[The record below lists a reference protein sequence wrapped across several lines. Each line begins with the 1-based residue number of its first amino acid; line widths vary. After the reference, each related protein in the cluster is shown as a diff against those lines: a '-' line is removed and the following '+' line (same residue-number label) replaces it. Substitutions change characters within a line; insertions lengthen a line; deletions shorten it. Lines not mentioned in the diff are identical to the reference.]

1 MNQWQEIQEIYFS
14 SMTLKEKY
22 SFFYSLMHRQ
32 CTEMVKDMTA
42 DYTDFF
48 SRLQAVCRS
57 TQYPLYNI
65 DRFRWRARKV
75 MTDEIDAD
83 ESDYLQDIDDFA
95 NAFAHFTQSQIP
107 QRLIDDIKARR
118 VALKSVSHKQDR
130 KNISSDISVLSEL
143 KSQRALRCVVSSIQE
158 DVVMVNVKDF
168 PHEEPLRLICN
179 QNEQTI
185 DALSR
190 LTEGMQLSVANY
202 KIKEQ
207 GICPELIIIEPDFL
221 VDITSLTGCVKPYGD
236 SALNYLLAK
245 FEQDETTAAILLG
258 NVANQFLDDLVNNP
272 STDYNESIRKAFRG
286 NMLAFSTCENG
297 IDASFFQECKSQFVN
312 IKSMVEKLYA
322 DPNFIGAEGNVILEP
337 TFFCPNLGV
346 QGRFDFLQ
354 GDMKNI
360 IELKSGKWD
369 DFHKCAKDEHVMQMI
384 LYKEILYQNLGVKQ
398 SSVGGYLL
406 YSKYP
411 YLQEQRTAREMVHRM
426 MTLRNKIVML
436 EYALKDGKAKDLL
449 DSVTADDLRLNNCS
463 DKLWFQY
470 IRPRIES
477 QLKVIQNQSELM
489 KEYFYTFV
497 RFIAKEHV
505 LSKIGDGR
513 VESTR
518 GMSSL
523 WNADQQTK
531 ISNGDMLVGLHIM
544 NILRNP
550 AIYSIQLVLPETD
563 KSMPNFRVGDSVI
576 LYQKNNQTDSVA
588 NRQVIRCCVEEMDVD
603 TITLQIKFPQL
614 NGDLFPL
621 DASYAVEH
629 DFQDSAVRSQYQAL
643 VKFASTSQDK
653 QDLLL
658 CQRKP
663 QFDESVTLNRHYINS
678 HIEDIVLRAKQAKDY
693 FLLVG
698 PPGTGK
704 TSVALRSM
712 VEEFLSSGQTV
723 LLLSYTNRAVDEIC
737 EQLDCDYIRI
747 GRELSCSPL
756 YRTHLLNN
764 VVKENNNRNEVR
776 KALMDV
782 PIVVS
787 TVNSMVSHA
796 DIFKLRSFDVTIID
810 EASQILE
817 PQIIGL
823 LTQVN
828 KFIMIGDHKQL
839 PAVVVQD
846 ESSSVVESSILH
858 DIGLT
863 NCRNSL
869 FERLYDRASRCSYE
883 GEVSPIAMLDH
894 QGRMH
899 PEIAEF
905 VNENFYEKKL
915 VAVPVKHQTEELPY
929 KIYDEADSF
938 IATTRIGFID
948 IPLPPVTER
957 QPKLN
962 QYEADAIA
970 DIVEKLIELHA
981 KNGIGFDP
989 ITQIGIIVP
998 FRRQIAAVR
1007 TALSSVTSLGEQV
1020 NDMMIDTVE
1029 RYQGSQRD
1037 IIIYG
1042 TTITRP
1048 YELDI
1053 LSNIVCLGD
1062 ILVDRKL
1069 NVAITRARK
1078 QLFILGNKRLLRV
1091 NQLYSLLIE
1100 AAEKNI

>member
-130 KNISSDISVLSEL
+130 KNITSDISVLSEL

>member
-1 MNQWQEIQEIYFS
+1 
-14 SMTLKEKY
+14 
-22 SFFYSLMHRQ
+22 
-32 CTEMVKDMTA
+32 A
-42 DYTDFF
+42 
-48 SRLQAVCRS
+48 
-57 TQYPLYNI
+57 
-65 DRFRWRARKV
+65 
-75 MTDEIDAD
+75 
-83 ESDYLQDIDDFA
+83 
-95 NAFAHFTQSQIP
+95 
-107 QRLIDDIKARR
+107 
-118 VALKSVSHKQDR
+118 ALKSVSHKQDR
-130 KNISSDISVLSEL
+130 KNITSDISVLSEL

-663 QFDESVTLNRHYINS
+663 QFDEAVTLNRHYINS
-678 HIEDIVLRAKQAKDY
+678 HIDDIVLRAKQAKDY

-782 PIVVS
+782 PVVVS

-846 ESSSVVESSILH
+846 ESSSVVKSSILH

-962 QYEADAIA
+962 QYEADVIA

-981 KNGIGFDP
+981 KNGIEFDP

-1062 ILVDRKL
+1062 LLVDRKL

>member
-107 QRLIDDIKARR
+107 QRLIDDIRARR
-118 VALKSVSHKQDR
+118 VVLKSVSHKQDR

-576 LYQKNNQTDSVA
+576 LYLKNNQTDSVA

-621 DASYAVEH
+621 DATYAVEH

-663 QFDESVTLNRHYINS
+663 QFDEAVTLNRHYINS
-678 HIEDIVLRAKQAKDY
+678 HIDDIVLRAKQAKDY

-782 PIVVS
+782 PVVVS

-817 PQIIGL
+817 PQITGL

-962 QYEADAIA
+962 QYEADAIT

-981 KNGIGFDP
+981 KNGIEFDP

>member
-107 QRLIDDIKARR
+107 QRLIDDITARR
-118 VALKSVSHKQDR
+118 AALKSVSHKQDR

-621 DASYAVEH
+621 DATYAVEH

-678 HIEDIVLRAKQAKDY
+678 HIDDIVLRAKQAKDY

-782 PIVVS
+782 PVVVS

-883 GEVSPIAMLDH
+883 GEVAPIAMLDH

-981 KNGIGFDP
+981 KNGIEFDP

>member
-107 QRLIDDIKARR
+107 QRLIDDIRARR
-118 VALKSVSHKQDR
+118 AALKSVSHKQDR
-130 KNISSDISVLSEL
+130 KNITSDISVLSEL
-143 KSQRALRCVVSSIQE
+143 KSLRALRCVVSSIQE

-663 QFDESVTLNRHYINS
+663 QFDEAVTLNRHYINS
-678 HIEDIVLRAKQAKDY
+678 HIDDIVLRAKQAKDY

-782 PIVVS
+782 PVVVS

-846 ESSSVVESSILH
+846 ESSSVVKSSILH

-962 QYEADAIA
+962 QYEADVIA

-981 KNGIGFDP
+981 KNGIEFDP

>member
-107 QRLIDDIKARR
+107 QRLIDDIRARR
-118 VALKSVSHKQDR
+118 AALKSVSHKQDR
-130 KNISSDISVLSEL
+130 KNITSDISVLSEL

-621 DASYAVEH
+621 DATYAVEH

-678 HIEDIVLRAKQAKDY
+678 HIDDIVLRAKQAKDY

-782 PIVVS
+782 PVVVS

-1020 NDMMIDTVE
+1020 NNMMIDTVE

>member
-107 QRLIDDIKARR
+107 QRLIDDIRARR
-118 VALKSVSHKQDR
+118 AALKSVSHKQDR
-130 KNISSDISVLSEL
+130 KNITSDISVLSEL

-653 QDLLL
+653 HDLLL

-678 HIEDIVLRAKQAKDY
+678 HIDDIVLRAKQAKDY

-782 PIVVS
+782 PVVVS

-883 GEVSPIAMLDH
+883 GEVAPIAMLDH

-981 KNGIGFDP
+981 KNGIEFDP

>member
-1 MNQWQEIQEIYFS
+1 
-14 SMTLKEKY
+14 
-22 SFFYSLMHRQ
+22 
-32 CTEMVKDMTA
+32 
-42 DYTDFF
+42 
-48 SRLQAVCRS
+48 
-57 TQYPLYNI
+57 
-65 DRFRWRARKV
+65 
-75 MTDEIDAD
+75 
-83 ESDYLQDIDDFA
+83 
-95 NAFAHFTQSQIP
+95 
-107 QRLIDDIKARR
+107 
-118 VALKSVSHKQDR
+118 
-130 KNISSDISVLSEL
+130 
-143 KSQRALRCVVSSIQE
+143 
-158 DVVMVNVKDF
+158 
-168 PHEEPLRLICN
+168 
-179 QNEQTI
+179 
-185 DALSR
+185 
-190 LTEGMQLSVANY
+190 
-202 KIKEQ
+202 
-207 GICPELIIIEPDFL
+207 
-221 VDITSLTGCVKPYGD
+221 
-236 SALNYLLAK
+236 
-245 FEQDETTAAILLG
+245 
-258 NVANQFLDDLVNNP
+258 
-272 STDYNESIRKAFRG
+272 
-286 NMLAFSTCENG
+286 
-297 IDASFFQECKSQFVN
+297 
-312 IKSMVEKLYA
+312 
-322 DPNFIGAEGNVILEP
+322 
-337 TFFCPNLGV
+337 
-346 QGRFDFLQ
+346 
-354 GDMKNI
+354 
-360 IELKSGKWD
+360 
-369 DFHKCAKDEHVMQMI
+369 
-384 LYKEILYQNLGVKQ
+384 
-398 SSVGGYLL
+398 
-406 YSKYP
+406 
-411 YLQEQRTAREMVHRM
+411 
-426 MTLRNKIVML
+426 
-436 EYALKDGKAKDLL
+436 
-449 DSVTADDLRLNNCS
+449 
-463 DKLWFQY
+463 
-470 IRPRIES
+470 
-477 QLKVIQNQSELM
+477 
-489 KEYFYTFV
+489 
-497 RFIAKEHV
+497 
-505 LSKIGDGR
+505 
-513 VESTR
+513 
-518 GMSSL
+518 
-523 WNADQQTK
+523 
-531 ISNGDMLVGLHIM
+531 
-544 NILRNP
+544 
-550 AIYSIQLVLPETD
+550 
-563 KSMPNFRVGDSVI
+563 
-576 LYQKNNQTDSVA
+576 
-588 NRQVIRCCVEEMDVD
+588 
-603 TITLQIKFPQL
+603 
-614 NGDLFPL
+614 
-621 DASYAVEH
+621 
-629 DFQDSAVRSQYQAL
+629 
-643 VKFASTSQDK
+643 
-653 QDLLL
+653 
-658 CQRKP
+658 
-663 QFDESVTLNRHYINS
+663 
-678 HIEDIVLRAKQAKDY
+678 
-693 FLLVG
+693 
-698 PPGTGK
+698 
-704 TSVALRSM
+704 
-712 VEEFLSSGQTV
+712 
-723 LLLSYTNRAVDEIC
+723 
-737 EQLDCDYIRI
+737 
-747 GRELSCSPL
+747 
-756 YRTHLLNN
+756 
-764 VVKENNNRNEVR
+764 
-776 KALMDV
+776 MDV
-782 PIVVS
+782 PVVVS

-929 KIYDEADSF
+929 KIYDEADFF

-1062 ILVDRKL
+1062 LLVDRKL

>member
-107 QRLIDDIKARR
+107 QRLIDDIRARR
-118 VALKSVSHKQDR
+118 VVLKSVSHKQDR

-576 LYQKNNQTDSVA
+576 LYLKNNQTDSVA

-621 DASYAVEH
+621 DATYAVEH

-663 QFDESVTLNRHYINS
+663 QFDEAVTLNRHYINS
-678 HIEDIVLRAKQAKDY
+678 HIDDIVLRAKQAKDY

-782 PIVVS
+782 PVVVS

-817 PQIIGL
+817 PQITGL

-981 KNGIGFDP
+981 KNGIEFDP

>member
-1 MNQWQEIQEIYFS
+1 MNQWQEIQDIYFS
-14 SMTLKEKY
+14 DMNLKEKY
-22 SFFYSLMHRQ
+22 NFFYSLMHRQ

-57 TQYPLYNI
+57 MNYPLYNI

-75 MTDEIDAD
+75 IMDEATAD
-83 ESDYLQDIDDFA
+83 ESDFLVDMEDFA
-95 NAFAHFTQSQIP
+95 NAFAHFTKSEVP
-107 QRLIDDIKARR
+107 ERLINDIKSRR
-118 VALKSVSHKQDR
+118 TILPSASKK
-130 KNISSDISVLSEL
+130 KNTPKTAHEISISVDLNH
-143 KSQRALRCVVSSIQE
+143 QRALRCVVCSIEE
-158 DVVMVNVKDF
+158 DVVLVNVEDF
-168 PHEEPLRLICN
+168 PQKEPIRLICN
-179 QNEQTI
+179 LNEQTL
-185 DALSR
+185 DAFSR
-190 LTEGMQLSVANY
+190 LEEGMQLSVANY

-245 FEQDETTAAILLG
+245 FEQEDTTAAILLG

-272 STDYNESIRKAFRG
+272 SADYNESIKKAFHG
-286 NMLAFSTCENG
+286 NMFAFSACEKG

-312 IKSMVEKLYA
+312 IKNMVAKLYA

-369 DFHKCAKDEHVMQMI
+369 DFHMCAKDEHLMQMI
-384 LYKEILYQNLGVKQ
+384 LYKEILFQNLGIKQ

-426 MTLRNKIVML
+426 MILRNKIVML
-436 EYALKDGKAKDLL
+436 EYALKDGKAKELL
-449 DSVTADDLRLNNCS
+449 HSIKADDLRVNACS
-463 DKLWFQY
+463 EKLWSQY
-470 IRPRIES
+470 IRPRVES
-477 QLKVIQNQSELM
+477 QLQLIQNQSELM
-489 KEYFYTFV
+489 TEYFYTFV

-531 ISNGDMLVGLHIM
+531 ISNGDMLVGLRIM
-544 NILRNP
+544 KINRNP
-550 AIYSIQLVLPETD
+550 AICSVQFLLSDSD
-563 KSMPNFRVGDSVI
+563 KSMPNFRIGDSVI
-576 LYQKNNQTDSVA
+576 LYQKNNPTDSVA
-588 NRQVIRCCVEEMDVD
+588 NKQVIRCCVEMMDVD
-603 TITLQIKFPQL
+603 TIILQIRFPQL
-614 NGDLFPL
+614 NENLFPL

-629 DFQDSAVRSQYQAL
+629 DFQDSSVRGQYQAL
-643 VKFASTSQDK
+643 IKFASTSQGK

-663 QFDESVTLNRHYINS
+663 EFDLSVRLNNHYINPQ
-678 HIEDIVLRAKQAKDY
+678 IDDIVLRAKQAKDY

-712 VEEFLSSGQTV
+712 VQEFLSSGQSV

-756 YRTHLLNN
+756 YRGHLLNN

-776 KALMDV
+776 KAIKDV
-782 PIVVS
+782 PVVVS
-787 TVNSMVSHA
+787 TVNSMVSHS

-823 LTQVN
+823 LTHVG

-846 ESSSVVESSILH
+846 EENSRVESSALN

-869 FERLYDRASRCSYE
+869 FERLYKMAESACDNDT
-883 GEVSPIAMLDH
+883 VSPVAMLDH

-899 PEIAEF
+899 PDIAEF
-905 VNENFYEKKL
+905 VNLYFYEKKL
-915 VAVPVKHQTEELPY
+915 VPVPVKHQTEMLPY
-929 KIYDEADSF
+929 KVYDESESF
-938 IATTRIGFID
+938 VATTRIGFID
-948 IPLPPVTER
+948 VPLPQVTER

-962 QYEADAIA
+962 QCEADMIA
-970 DIVEKLIELHA
+970 DIVNKLIALNA
-981 KNGIGFDP
+981 KNDIDFDP
-989 ITQIGIIVP
+989 VSQIGIIVP

-1007 TALSSVTSLGEQV
+1007 TALASVPCLQGRIS
-1020 NDMMIDTVE
+1020 DMMIDTVE

-1062 ILVDRKL
+1062 VFVDRKL

-1091 NQLYSLLIE
+1091 NQLYCLLIE
-1100 AAEKNI
+1100 AAKKNK

>member
-107 QRLIDDIKARR
+107 QRLIDDIRARR
-118 VALKSVSHKQDR
+118 AALKSVSHKQDR

-576 LYQKNNQTDSVA
+576 LYQKNKQTDSVA

-678 HIEDIVLRAKQAKDY
+678 HIDDIVLRAKQAKDY

-782 PIVVS
+782 PVVVS

-883 GEVSPIAMLDH
+883 GEVAPIAMLDH

-981 KNGIGFDP
+981 KNGIEFDP